1 MLRDTMRCFIHETGI
16 LKERRMPK
24 FLIAATYNV
33 DGIKGLV
40 KDGGSKRR
48 EAAKTAIKSVGG
60 KMESFYFAF
69 GGTDAFVILD
79 APDNT
84 AAAAASAAINASGLV
99 KTQTVVLLTAEEM
112 DKAVKKHVK
121 YKAPGK

>member
-1 MLRDTMRCFIHETGI
+1 
-16 LKERRMPK
+16 MPK
-24 FLIAATYNV
+24 FLIEANYNV
-33 DGIKGLV
+33 DGARGLI

-69 GGTDAFVILD
+69 GGTDAFVIFD
-79 APDNT
+79 APDN
-84 AAAAASAAINASGLV
+84 ASAAAASTAINASGSV
-99 KTQTVVLLTAEEM
+99 QARTVVLLTDEEM
-112 DKAVKKHVK
+112 DKAVKKNVK

>member
-1 MLRDTMRCFIHETGI
+1 
-16 LKERRMPK
+16 MPK
-24 FLIAATYNV
+24 FLIEANYNV
-33 DGIKGLV
+33 DGARGLI

-79 APDNT
+79 APDN
-84 AAAAASAAINASGLV
+84 ASAAAASAAINACGSV
-99 KTQTVVLLTAEEM
+99 QARTVVLLTAEEM
-112 DKAVKKHVK
+112 DKAVKKNVK

>member
-1 MLRDTMRCFIHETGI
+1 
-16 LKERRMPK
+16 MPK

-33 DGIKGLV
+33 EGIKGLI

-48 EAAKTAIKSVGG
+48 EAAKAAIKSVGG

-69 GGTDAFVILD
+69 GGTDAFVVLD

-84 AAAAASAAINASGLV
+84 SAAAASAAINASGLV
-99 KTQTVVLLTAEEM
+99 KTQTIVLLTAEEM
-112 DKAVKKHVK
+112 DKAVKKNVK
-121 YKAPGK
+121 YKAPGRK

>member
-1 MLRDTMRCFIHETGI
+1 
-16 LKERRMPK
+16 MPK
-24 FLIAATYNV
+24 FLITATYNV

-69 GGTDAFVILD
+69 GGTDAFVVLD

-84 AAAAASAAINASGLV
+84 SAAAASAAINASGLV
-99 KTQTVVLLTAEEM
+99 KTQTVVLLTPEEM
-112 DKAVKKHVK
+112 DKAVKKNVK
-121 YKAPGK
+121 YKAPGR